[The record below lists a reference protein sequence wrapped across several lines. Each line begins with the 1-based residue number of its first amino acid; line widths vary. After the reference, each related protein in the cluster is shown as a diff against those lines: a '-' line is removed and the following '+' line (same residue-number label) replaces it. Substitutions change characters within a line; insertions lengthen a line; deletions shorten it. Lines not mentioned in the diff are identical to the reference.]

1 MKKKIRVAAIGDN
14 CIDYYDSM
22 NESYPG
28 GNPVNVAVY
37 IKRLGGESS
46 YTGAVG
52 TDEFGEI
59 MVNAIKDKGVDTS
72 HIQILDGKTAVTHVK
87 IVKGDRVFGEYEE
100 GVLSEFKLRDEDI
113 TFIKKHD
120 LAVTGI
126 WGMIENELPQIS
138 SEIPVAFD
146 FANKFASSILE
157 QVIPYVTYAFFSFDE
172 ESRNDFDLKY
182 QELGL
187 ERKENRMDELYEFM
201 KAVKKK
207 GPKVVITTLGKDGS
221 VCYDGCSWYR
231 FGIIDCKVV
240 DTMGAGDSFIAG
252 FLYGMLQGMEI
263 QKAMEFGARNSAV
276 TLEYQGAW

>member
-240 DTMGAGDSFIAG
+240 DTMGAGDSFIGG

>member
-207 GPKVVITTLGKDGS
+207 D
-221 VCYDGCSWYR
+221 
-231 FGIIDCKVV
+231 
-240 DTMGAGDSFIAG
+240 
-252 FLYGMLQGMEI
+252 
-263 QKAMEFGARNSAV
+263 QK
-276 TLEYQGAW
+276 L

>member
-72 HIQILDGKTAVTHVK
+72 HVQILDGKTAVTHVK